1 MLPKSNDDLGL
12 ERRLQAGNDINKA
25 QSLDKAK
32 VAQINQAHIQASL
45 VLQSAFGLRREEA
58 IKFSPNI
65 ADKGDRIY
73 LKGSWTK
80 GGKPREIPIR
90 NEQQRMALA
99 QAKKAAGTGA
109 LIPRH
114 LNFIQQL
121 KCYENACSNVGLSKV
136 HGLRHEYAQRRYFE
150 LTGMESPK
158 AGGLTSKSLSPEEKE
173 IDRDARMVISKELG
187 HERES
192 ITVTYLGR

>member
-1 MLPKSNDDLGL
+1 M
-12 ERRLQAGNDINKA
+12 
-25 QSLDKAK
+25 
-32 VAQINQAHIQASL
+32 
-45 VLQSAFGLRREEA
+45 LQSAFGLRREEA

-80 GGKPREIPIR
+80 GGKPREILIR
-90 NEQQRMALA
+90 NELQRMALD

-136 HGLRHEYAQRRYFE
+136 HGLRHEYAQQRYFE
-150 LTGMESPK
+150 LTGWHSPVK
-158 AGGLTSKSLSPEEKE
+158 GGPHQRELGEPQKNLDQE
-173 IDRDARMVISKELG
+173 ARYQISTELG
-187 HERES
+187 HERIEIVS
-192 ITVTYLGR
+192 VYLGS